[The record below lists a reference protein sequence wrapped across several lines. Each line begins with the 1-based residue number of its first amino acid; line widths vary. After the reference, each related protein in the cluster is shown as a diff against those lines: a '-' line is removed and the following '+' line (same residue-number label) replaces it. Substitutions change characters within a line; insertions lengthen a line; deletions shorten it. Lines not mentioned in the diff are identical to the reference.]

1 MKNNEIAAMLS
12 KIADLLELQGVQFKP
27 MAYRRAAGNIQE
39 LSEDIEEIYKKGMV
53 EEIEGVGKSIASR
66 ISEYLKTGRVEY
78 LEQLREEL
86 PEGMEQL
93 VEVEGIGP
101 KTAFRLSKEFGF
113 KTVEELEK
121 AINNG
126 TLEGLSGFG
135 KKKAQNILRGIEL
148 YKASKGKLLLV
159 DILPIANSIE
169 KQLRK
174 LNFIQELNV
183 AGSIRRKKE
192 TIRDIDILV
201 STNEPIKV
209 MDAFTNLKDVKDIIS
224 KGEDKCTVTLYNN
237 IQVDLRA
244 INKNSYG
251 SALLYFT
258 GSKEH
263 NIKLRKIARKK
274 NWKLNEYGLF
284 DNATNDKLAGTEEL
298 ELYNKLGLDY
308 IVPELREERGE
319 IEAAAAGTLPKL
331 VERNEIKGDLHI
343 HSKWSDGMNTIE
355 ELCKEAIKYGYEY
368 IAICDHSHGLPVVK
382 GLNESDIR
390 KQMKEIELINRKT
403 DNLTVLSGIELNIDK
418 DGGLDIKDNVLK
430 DLDVVIASVHSGFK
444 ADEKAITERVIKAM
458 HNDYIT
464 ILGHPSGRIINRRS
478 PLQLNLIKVFE
489 NAVELGTI
497 MEINAYP
504 DRLDLS
510 DVNCYKARE
519 FNLKFSIN
527 TDTHRLDELG
537 FIDFGVFTAR
547 RGWLEQKDVVN
558 TLSNKDLK
566 KIINL

>member
-1 MKNNEIAAMLS
+1 MLS

>member
-1 MKNNEIAAMLS
+1 MKNNEIAAMLY

-66 ISEYLKTGRVEY
+66 ISEYLKTGKVEY
-78 LEQLREEL
+78 LEQLKEEL
-86 PEGMEQL
+86 PEGMEQF

-209 MDAFTNLKDVKDIIS
+209 MDNFTNLKDVKDIIS

-284 DNATNDKLAGTEEL
+284 DSATNNKLAGTEEI
-298 ELYNKLGLDY
+298 EIYNKLGLDY

-319 IEAAAAGTLPKL
+319 IEAAAAGILPKL